1 MAIRNMAEIGD
12 EITGELRILGLDLGS
27 KTIGLALSDVGRSIA
42 SPYKTL
48 KRTKFTANAN
58 ELKDIIGTEGIGAL
72 VIGLPLNMDGSA
84 GPAAQSARD
93 FAINLSGV
101 IDEPITMW
109 DERLSTV
116 AVERTLLEADMT
128 RKRRSEV
135 VDKLAATFILQG
147 ALDHLANV
155 RLPS

>member
-12 EITGELRILGLDLGS
+12 EITGEQRILGLDLGS

-48 KRTKFTANAN
+48 KRAKFTANAN
-58 ELKDIIGTEGIGAL
+58 ELRDIIDTEGIGAL
-72 VIGLPLNMDGSA
+72 VIGLPLNMDGSV

-101 IDEPITMW
+101 IDEPIAMW

-147 ALDHLANV
+147 ALDHLASV